1 MKTALDLLKGKKVK
15 ILTDVKVEVELTI
28 DNVKIEHHSRQ
39 ITPDTREND
48 WWGELIN
55 WKTYKVTFTN
65 GYSKEYKDITDIKL
79 L

>member
-28 DNVKIEHHSRQ
+28 DNVKIENHSRQ